1 MSILKKMRKKYHSI
15 NRHEWEQI
23 VENKEREHTSRQLEM
38 LIQYLKQIAND
49 TTRKSQGIIR

>member
-1 MSILKKMRKKYHSI
+1 MSILKRMRKKYHSI

-49 TTRKSQGIIR
+49 TKRKS